1 MDLLLD
7 IFEWGTLPQRFT
19 FDNLDSRKYY
29 ISDVYDSILLKDVVD
44 RLGIT
49 DITSFNKILQYILET
64 ETREFSVTNVISY
77 LEKNNQKIATDT
89 LYKYVEAICS
99 TFIINR
105 VYRYDIHGKSVLKTL
120 NKFYA
125 TDLGV
130 KKIKTNSKE
139 VNYSHALENVV
150 YNELVNKGYDVY
162 IGKTKTSEIDFIA
175 SNDKGLKYIQVCYSL
190 KDENTLKRELEA
202 LEEIDDS
209 YPKYII
215 SIDKEDYGSNGI
227 KHLNIFDFLMN
238 DDF

>member
-1 MDLLLD
+1 MLLM
-7 IFEWGTLPQRFT
+7 FF
-19 FDNLDSRKYY
+19 
-29 ISDVYDSILLKDVVD
+29 
-44 RLGIT
+44 
-49 DITSFNKILQYILET
+49 
-64 ETREFSVTNVISY
+64 Y

-89 LYKYVEAICS
+89 LYRYVEAICS
-99 TFIINR
+99 TFIMNR
-105 VYRYDIHGKSVLKTL
+105 VYRYDIYGKSVLKTL

-130 KKIKTNSKE
+130 KKIKTNSNE

-162 IGKTKTSEIDFIA
+162 IGKMKTSEIDFIA
-175 SNDKGLKYIQVCYSL
+175 SNDKGLKYIQVCYLL
-190 KDENTLKRELEA
+190 KDENTLKREIEV

-215 SIDKEDYGSNGI
+215 LIDKEDYGRGGI